1 MAKSITKRTLIGFR
15 KAKVN
20 TRYFEDLINQIKNKP
35 ENFVAKVAKGSSYW
49 KAINN
54 DNMKFNAI
62 VGNPPY
68 QVMDGGAGASA
79 IPIYNK
85 FFEIGKKVTPSYISM
100 IMPSRWMTGGR
111 GLDQFRSDMIADKRI
126 SVLYDHINSKDCFE
140 QVEIKGGICYLLWD
154 ENNNAPCEVYSISAE
169 ETIHSTRYL
178 AEPGEDIFI
187 RDSRLIS
194 IKNKMAAYSED
205 SFESIVSSMK
215 PYGLRGD
222 FFKSPQKYGLP
233 DISKEKIIGGYTI
246 YGLDER
252 MQRTLRYIPK
262 EYPLPKSDMLN
273 DYKIFVTR
281 NYGNGLMGELPSSP
295 IFAKPGDLCT
305 ETFVQIGPFGSLE
318 EAKNCY
324 SYFKTKLF
332 RLLVGIIKHDQ
343 GAGKNVYRY
352 VPIQDFSET
361 WTDEQLYTKYN
372 LSEDEVGF
380 IEKMIKPM

>member
-1 MAKSITKRTLIGFR
+1 M
-15 KAKVN
+15 
-20 TRYFEDLINQIKNKP
+20 
-35 ENFVAKVAKGSSYW
+35 AKVAKGSSYW
-49 KAINN
+49 KAIDN

-85 FFEIGKKVTPSYISM
+85 FFEIGKKVNPSYISM

-126 SVLYDHINSKDCFE
+126 AVLYDHINSKDCFE

-178 AEPGEDIFI
+178 AEPGEDVFI

-194 IKNKMAAYSED
+194 IKNKVAAYSEN
-205 SFESIVSSMK
+205 SFENIVSSMK

-233 DISKEKIIGGYTI
+233 DISKEKIAGGYTI
-246 YGLDER
+246 YGLDEK
-252 MQRTLRYIPK
+252 MQRTLMYIPK
-262 EYPLPKSDMLN
+262 EYPLPKSEMLH

-295 IFAKPGDLCT
+295 IFAKPGELCT
-305 ETFVQIGPFGSLE
+305 ETFVQIGPFSSLE

-352 VPIQDFSET
+352 VPIQDFSEA
-361 WTDEQLYTKYN
+361 WTDEQLYAKYN
-372 LSEDEVGF
+372 LSEDEISF
-380 IEKMIKPM
+380 IEKMIKLM